1 MERYFEI
8 GNELIKSGGV
18 IWDDHNGGSESKL
31 VGLAALVLGDKVVAV
46 GLHKT
51 DFFSLNRVY
60 LKDGKVHLSADS
72 VGGTLFPVN
81 FKDLWD
87 CINDYNDKQVTNKFS
102 CGTLENVMSLE
113 PVPVTVIS
121 MTIGEFN
128 ERVRITS
135 ERQAVAEQLREVT
148 AAEPVP
154 DPECAAARET
164 LIEAIGYKEVR
175 HLISETEAGPW
186 LLEKLATDGT
196 RSEGAL
202 LPRPRTQAEIEE
214 VTGLIASGLSPE
226 EANKQFIS
234 RRSGER
240 VATLNELFEKGTK
253 IVGTPNPDDEYV
265 HLKLGELPIDSQ
277 RKLTSLNVDFLP
289 GDEDEI
295 QEAYYREMLA
305 KKETGVVPTEDLGK
319 EIPFVAGY
327 AGHKDPSKP

>member
-18 IWDDHNGGSESKL
+18 IWDDHNGGFESKL

-46 GLHKT
+46 GLHKA

-135 ERQAVAEQLREVT
+135 ERLAVAEELREVT
-148 AAEPVP
+148 A
-154 DPECAAARET
+154 D
-164 LIEAIGYKEVR
+164 
-175 HLISETEAGPW
+175 GPG
-186 LLEKLATDGT
+186 LELT
-196 RSEGAL
+196 
-202 LPRPRTQAEIEE
+202 
-214 VTGLIASGLSPE
+214 ASGLSPE

-240 VATLNELFEKGTK
+240 VAALNELFEKDTK
-253 IVGTPNPDDEYV
+253 VIGTPAPEETNREAAM
-265 HLKLGELPIDSQ
+265 H
-277 RKLTSLNVDFLP
+277 RKVFGPVDFLP

-305 KKETGVVPTEDLGK
+305 KKETGVAPTEDLGK
-319 EIPFVAGY
+319 DIPFVAGY
-327 AGHKDPSKP
+327 AGHKDPTKP